1 MKIVIAPDSFKESL
15 TAVSVAACIEKGFRE
30 IFPDAD
36 YVTLPLADGG
46 EGTVDVLLQGL
57 KGQKRTLEVEGP
69 LGDKVHAEW
78 AMLETSDRNPN
89 KTALIEI
96 AAASGLDL
104 LTPELRDPLVTSS
117 FGTGQ
122 LILEAMEQGAQ
133 TIILGLGGSATN
145 DGGAGIVQALGGRL
159 LDSKGQDGKGLD
171 SKGQKGKEHE
181 INRGGA
187 ALLELA
193 SIDLTGLDSRC
204 ADVELIVAC
213 DVDNPLC
220 GNNGS
225 SHIFGPQK
233 GANPEQVL
241 MLDNALAHFAQV
253 VEMQGCVC
261 GKEPI
266 SERTNY
272 GAAGG
277 APLGLGLIFNMQIK
291 PGIEMVLDVL
301 QADRVLKGADL
312 LITGEGQMDNQ
323 TLQGKAPYGIAKRAS
338 LQGIP
343 TIGIAGSLGT
353 EVEALYGEMSSLF
366 GTVRSPQALS
376 KVLQEAE
383 LNLTRTARNIAA
395 TLRLGHTISIK

>member
-15 TAVSVAACIEKGFRE
+15 SAVSVAACIEKGFRE

-36 YVTLPLADGG
+36 YVILPLADGG

-57 KGQKRTLEVEGP
+57 AGQKRTHQVEGP
-69 LGDKVHAEW
+69 LGALVNAEW
-78 AMLETSDRNPN
+78 AMLEPSEHNQN

-104 LTPELRDPLVTSS
+104 LKLEQRDPLVASS

-122 LILEAMEQGAQ
+122 LILEAIEQGAQ

-145 DGGAGIVQALGGRL
+145 DGGAGIVQALGGTL
-159 LDSKGQDGKGLD
+159 LDNAGQEL
-171 SKGQKGKEHE
+171 
-181 INRGGA
+181 NRGGA
-187 ALLELA
+187 ALAELA

-220 GNNGS
+220 GDNGA
-225 SHIFGPQK
+225 SHVFGPQK
-233 GANPEQVL
+233 GATPDQVL
-241 MLDNALAHFAQV
+241 ILDKALANFAQIA
-253 VEMQGCVC
+253 ESQGCV
-261 GKEPI
+261 GGDDPVHK
-266 SERTNY
+266 RTGY

-277 APLGLGLIFNMQIK
+277 TPMGLGLLFNMQIK

-301 QADRVLKGADL
+301 QADEVLKGADL
-312 LITGEGQMDNQ
+312 VITGEGQMDNQ
-323 TLQGKAPYGIAKRAS
+323 TLQGKTPYGIAKRAS

-343 TIGIAGSLGT
+343 TIGIAGSLGS

-366 GTVRSPQALS
+366 GTVRSPQPLNQ
-376 KVLQEAE
+376 VLQEAE
-383 LNLTRTARNIAA
+383 MNLTRTARNIAA
-395 TLRLGHTISIK
+395 TLKLGRRILS

>member
-15 TAVSVAACIEKGFRE
+15 SAVSVTACVEKGFRE
-30 IFPDAD
+30 IFPDVD

-57 KGQKRTLEVEGP
+57 AGQKRTHQVEGP
-69 LGDKVHAEW
+69 LGALVNAEW
-78 AMLETSDRNPN
+78 AMLEPSEYNQN

-104 LTPELRDPLVTSS
+104 LKPEQRDPLIASS

-122 LILEAMEQGAQ
+122 LILEAIEQGAQ

-159 LDSKGQDGKGLD
+159 LDSNGQDGKG
-171 SKGQKGKEHE
+171 HE
-181 INRGGA
+181 LNRGGA
-187 ALLELA
+187 ALAELA

-220 GNNGS
+220 GDNGA
-225 SHIFGPQK
+225 SHVFGPQK
-233 GANPEQVL
+233 GATPEQVL
-241 MLDNALAHFAQV
+241 MLDKALANFAQIA
-253 VEMQGCVC
+253 ESQGCV
-261 GKEPI
+261 GGDDPVHK
-266 SERTNY
+266 RVGY

-277 APLGLGLIFNMQIK
+277 TPMGLGLLFNMQIK

-301 QADRVLKGADL
+301 QADDVLKGADL
-312 LITGEGQMDNQ
+312 VITGEGQMDNQ
-323 TLQGKAPYGIAKRAS
+323 TLQGKTPYGIAKRAS

-366 GTVRSPQALS
+366 GTVRSPQSLDQ
-376 KVLQEAE
+376 VLQEAE
-383 LNLTRTARNIAA
+383 NNLTRTARNIAA
-395 TLRLGHTISIK
+395 TLKLGRKILD

>member
-15 TAVSVAACIEKGFRE
+15 SAVSVAACIEKGFRK
-30 IFPDAD
+30 IFPDAE

-57 KGQKRTLEVEGP
+57 AGQKRTHQVEGP
-69 LGDKVHAEW
+69 LGALVSAEW
-78 AMLETSDRNPN
+78 AMLEPSAQNPN
-89 KTALIEI
+89 KTTLIEI

-104 LTPELRDPLVTSS
+104 LKPEQRVPLIASS

-122 LILEAMEQGAQ
+122 LILAAIERGAQ

-145 DGGAGIVQALGGRL
+145 DGGAGIVQALGGLL
-159 LDSKGQDGKGLD
+159 LDDYGQELG
-171 SKGQKGKEHE
+171 
-181 INRGGA
+181 RGGA
-187 ALLELA
+187 ALAELA

-204 ADVELIVAC
+204 ADIELIVAC

-220 GNNGS
+220 GDNGA

-233 GANPEQVL
+233 GATSEQVL
-241 MLDNALAHFAQV
+241 MLDKALANFAQIA
-253 VEMQGCVC
+253 ESQGCV
-261 GKEPI
+261 GGEPVQ
-266 SERTNY
+266 ERAGY

-277 APLGLGLIFNMQIK
+277 TPMGLGLLFNMQIK

-301 QADRVLKGADL
+301 QADEVLKGADL
-312 LITGEGQMDNQ
+312 VITGEGQMDNQ
-323 TLQGKAPYGIAKRAS
+323 TLQGKTPYGIAKRAS

-366 GTVRSPQALS
+366 GTVRSPQPLNQ
-376 KVLQEAE
+376 VLKEAE
-383 LNLTRTARNIAA
+383 MNLTRTARNIAA
-395 TLRLGHTISIK
+395 TLKLGRKILS

>member
-15 TAVSVAACIEKGFRE
+15 SAVSVAACIEKGFRE

-57 KGQKRTLEVEGP
+57 AGQKRTHQVEGP
-69 LGDKVHAEW
+69 LGALVNAEW
-78 AMLETSDRNPN
+78 AMLEPSEYNQN

-104 LTPELRDPLVTSS
+104 LKPEQRDPLVASS

-122 LILEAMEQGAQ
+122 LILEAIEQGAQ

-159 LDSKGQDGKGLD
+159 LDSKVQDDDGQEL
-171 SKGQKGKEHE
+171 
-181 INRGGA
+181 NRGGA
-187 ALLELA
+187 ALAELA

-220 GNNGS
+220 GDNGA

-233 GANPEQVL
+233 GATPEQVL
-241 MLDNALAHFAQV
+241 LLDKALANFAQIA
-253 VEMQGCVC
+253 ESQGCV
-261 GKEPI
+261 GDEPAH
-266 SERTNY
+266 SRTGY

-277 APLGLGLIFNMQIK
+277 TPMGLGLLFNMQIK

-301 QADRVLKGADL
+301 QADEVLKGADL
-312 LITGEGQMDNQ
+312 VITGEGQMDNQ
-323 TLQGKAPYGIAKRAS
+323 TLQGKTPYGIAKRAS

-366 GTVRSPQALS
+366 GTVRSPQPLNQ
-376 KVLQEAE
+376 VLKEAE
-383 LNLTRTARNIAA
+383 MNLTRTARNIAA
-395 TLRLGHTISIK
+395 TLKLGRKILS

>member
-15 TAVSVAACIEKGFRE
+15 SAVSVAACIEKGFRE

-57 KGQKRTLEVEGP
+57 AGQKRTHQVEGP
-69 LGDKVHAEW
+69 LGKLVNAEW
-78 AMLETSDRNPN
+78 AMLEPSDQNPK

-104 LTPELRDPLVTSS
+104 LKSEQRNPLIASS

-122 LILEAMEQGAQ
+122 LILEAIEQGAES
-133 TIILGLGGSATN
+133 IILGLGGSATN

-159 LDSKGQDGKGLD
+159 LVSKGQDGKGQD
-171 SKGQKGKEHE
+171 STGQELG
-181 INRGGA
+181 RGGA
-187 ALLELA
+187 ALAELT
-193 SIDLTGLDSRC
+193 SIDLTGLDSRY

-220 GNNGS
+220 GDNGA

-233 GANPEQVL
+233 GAIPEQVL
-241 MLDNALAHFAQV
+241 MLDKALANFAQV
-253 VEMQGCVC
+253 AEIQGCVS
-261 GKEPI
+261 GDEPVHK
-266 SERTNY
+266 RTGY

-277 APLGLGLIFNMQIK
+277 TPMGLGLLFNMQIK

-301 QADRVLKGADL
+301 QADDVLKGADL
-312 LITGEGQMDNQ
+312 VITGEGQMDNQ
-323 TLQGKAPYGIAKRAS
+323 TLQGKTPYGIAKRAS

-366 GTVRSPQALS
+366 GTVRSPQPLNQ
-376 KVLQEAE
+376 VLQEAE
-383 LNLTRTARNIAA
+383 MNLTRTARNIAA
-395 TLRLGHTISIK
+395 TLKLGRKILS

>member
-15 TAVSVAACIEKGFRE
+15 SAVSVAACIEKGFRE

-57 KGQKRTLEVEGP
+57 AGQKRIHQVEGP
-69 LGDKVHAEW
+69 LGALVNAEW
-78 AMLETSDRNPN
+78 AILEPSDSNPN

-104 LTPELRDPLVTSS
+104 LKPEQRDPLVTSS

-122 LILEAMEQGAQ
+122 LILEAIERGAQ

-159 LDSKGQDGKGLD
+159 LDSKGQDD
-171 SKGQKGKEHE
+171 NGQEL
-181 INRGGA
+181 NRGGA
-187 ALLELA
+187 ALAELA

-204 ADVELIVAC
+204 ADIELIVAC

-220 GNNGS
+220 GDNGA

-233 GANPEQVL
+233 GATSEQVL
-241 MLDNALAHFAQV
+241 MLDKALANFAQIA
-253 VEMQGCVC
+253 ESQGCV
-261 GKEPI
+261 GGDDPVHK
-266 SERTNY
+266 RTGY

-277 APLGLGLIFNMQIK
+277 TPMGLGLLFNMQIK

-301 QADRVLKGADL
+301 QADEVLKGADL
-312 LITGEGQMDNQ
+312 VITGEGQMDNQ
-323 TLQGKAPYGIAKRAS
+323 TLQGKTPYGIAKRAS

-366 GTVRSPQALS
+366 GTVRSPQSLDQ
-376 KVLQEAE
+376 VLQEAE
-383 LNLTRTARNIAA
+383 KNLTRTARNIAA
-395 TLRLGHTISIK
+395 TLKLGRKILS

>member
-15 TAVSVAACIEKGFRE
+15 SAVSVAACIEKGFRE
-30 IFPDAD
+30 IFPDAEC
-36 YVTLPLADGG
+36 VTLPLADGG

-57 KGQKRTLEVEGP
+57 TGQKRTHQVEGP
-69 LGDKVHAEW
+69 LGELINAEW
-78 AMLETSDRNPN
+78 AMLEPSDSNPK

-104 LTPELRDPLVTSS
+104 ISPELRNPLVASS

-122 LILEAMEQGAQ
+122 LILEAIEQGAQ

-159 LDSKGQDGKGLD
+159 LDNKGQDD
-171 SKGQKGKEHE
+171 NGQDLS
-181 INRGGA
+181 RGGD
-187 ALLELA
+187 ALSELA
-193 SIDLTGLDSRC
+193 SIDLTGLDLRC

-220 GNNGS
+220 GDKGA

-233 GANPEQVL
+233 GATPEQVL
-241 MLDNALAHFAQV
+241 MLDKALTNFARIA
-253 VEMQGCVC
+253 ETQGCASGGDPVH
-261 GKEPI
+261 K
-266 SERTNY
+266 RTGY

-277 APLGLGLIFNMQIK
+277 TPMGLSLLFNMQIK

-301 QADRVLKGADL
+301 QADEILKGADL
-312 LITGEGQMDNQ
+312 VITGEGQMDNQ
-323 TLQGKAPYGIAKRAS
+323 TLQGKTPYGIAKRAS

-366 GTVRSPQALS
+366 GTVRSPQPLNQ
-376 KVLQEAE
+376 VLKEAE
-383 LNLTRTARNIAA
+383 VNLTRTARNIAA
-395 TLRLGHTISIK
+395 TLKLGASILQ

>member
-15 TAVSVAACIEKGFRE
+15 SAVSVAACIEKGFRE

-57 KGQKRTLEVEGP
+57 AGQKRTNKAQGP
-69 LGDKVHAEW
+69 LGELVSAEW
-78 AMLETSDRNPN
+78 AMLEPSAQNPN

-104 LTPELRDPLVTSS
+104 LTPEQRDPLVASS

-122 LILEAMEQGAQ
+122 LILEAIEQGAR

-159 LDSKGQDGKGLD
+159 LDRNGQELG
-171 SKGQKGKEHE
+171 
-181 INRGGA
+181 RGGA
-187 ALLELA
+187 ALAELA
-193 SIDLTGLDSRC
+193 LIDLTDLDSRYT
-204 ADVELIVAC
+204 DVELIVAC

-220 GNNGS
+220 GDNGA

-233 GANPEQVL
+233 GATPEQVL
-241 MLDNALAHFAQV
+241 LLDKALANFAQIA
-253 VEMQGCVC
+253 EKQGCV
-261 GKEPI
+261 GGDDPVHKLVG
-266 SERTNY
+266 Y

-277 APLGLGLIFNMQIK
+277 TPMGLGLLFNMQIK

-301 QADRVLKGADL
+301 QADDVLKGADL
-312 LITGEGQMDNQ
+312 VITGEGQMDNQ
-323 TLQGKAPYGIAKRAS
+323 TLQGKTPYGIAKRAS

-366 GTVRSPQALS
+366 GTVRSPQSLDQ
-376 KVLQEAE
+376 VLMEAE
-383 LNLTRTARNIAA
+383 KNLTRTARNIAA
-395 TLRLGHTISIK
+395 TLKLGRKILD

>member
-15 TAVSVAACIEKGFRE
+15 SAVSVAACIEKGFRE
-30 IFPDAD
+30 IFPDAE

-46 EGTVDVLLQGL
+46 EGTVDVLLQDL
-57 KGQKRTLEVEGP
+57 AGQKRIHQVEGP
-69 LGDKVHAEW
+69 LGALVNAEW
-78 AMLETSDRNPN
+78 AMLEPSDSNPN

-104 LTPELRDPLVTSS
+104 LKPEQRDPLVASS

-122 LILEAMEQGAQ
+122 LILEAIERGAQ

-159 LDSKGQDGKGLD
+159 LDSKVQDGKGQEL
-171 SKGQKGKEHE
+171 
-181 INRGGA
+181 NRGGA
-187 ALLELA
+187 ALAELV

-204 ADVELIVAC
+204 ADIELIVAC

-220 GNNGS
+220 GDNGA

-233 GANPEQVL
+233 GATPEQVL
-241 MLDNALAHFAQV
+241 LLDKALANFAQIA
-253 VEMQGCVC
+253 ESQGCV
-261 GKEPI
+261 GSDEPVQ
-266 SERTNY
+266 ERAGY

-277 APLGLGLIFNMQIK
+277 TPMGLGLLFNMQIK

-301 QADRVLKGADL
+301 QADEVLKGADL
-312 LITGEGQMDNQ
+312 VITGEGQMDNQ
-323 TLQGKAPYGIAKRAS
+323 TLQGKTPYGIAKRAS

-366 GTVRSPQALS
+366 GTVRSPQPLNQ
-376 KVLQEAE
+376 VLKEAE
-383 LNLTRTARNIAA
+383 MNLTRTARNIAA
-395 TLRLGHTISIK
+395 TLKLGRRILS

>member
-15 TAVSVAACIEKGFRE
+15 SAVPVAACIEKGFRE

-57 KGQKRTLEVEGP
+57 AGQKRIHQVEGP
-69 LGDKVHAEW
+69 LGALVNAEW
-78 AMLETSDRNPN
+78 AMLEPSDRNPN

-104 LTPELRDPLVTSS
+104 LKPEQRVPLIASS

-122 LILEAMEQGAQ
+122 LILEAIERGAQ

-145 DGGAGIVQALGGRL
+145 DGGAGIVQALGGLL
-159 LDSKGQDGKGLD
+159 LDDDGQEL
-171 SKGQKGKEHE
+171 
-181 INRGGA
+181 NRGGA
-187 ALLELA
+187 ALAELA

-220 GNNGS
+220 GDNGA
-225 SHIFGPQK
+225 SHVFGPQK
-233 GANPEQVL
+233 GATPEQVL
-241 MLDNALAHFAQV
+241 LLDKALANFAQIA
-253 VEMQGCVC
+253 ESQGCV
-261 GKEPI
+261 GGEPVQ
-266 SERTNY
+266 ERAGY

-277 APLGLGLIFNMQIK
+277 TPMGLGLLFNMQIK

-301 QADRVLKGADL
+301 QADEVLKGADL
-312 LITGEGQMDNQ
+312 VITGEGQMDNQ
-323 TLQGKAPYGIAKRAS
+323 TLQGKTPYGIAKRAS

-343 TIGIAGSLGT
+343 TIGIAGSLGS

-366 GTVRSPQALS
+366 GTVRSPQSLDQ
-376 KVLQEAE
+376 VLQEAE
-383 LNLTRTARNIAA
+383 KNLTRTARNIAA
-395 TLRLGHTISIK
+395 TLKLGRKILS

>member
-15 TAVSVAACIEKGFRE
+15 SAVSVAACIEKGFRE

-57 KGQKRTLEVEGP
+57 AGQKRTHQVEGP
-69 LGDKVHAEW
+69 LGALVNAEW
-78 AMLETSDRNPN
+78 AMLEPSDRNPN

-104 LTPELRDPLVTSS
+104 LTPEQRDPLIASS

-122 LILEAMEQGAQ
+122 LILEAIEQGAQ

-145 DGGAGIVQALGGRL
+145 DGGAGIVQALGVKL
-159 LDSKGQDGKGLD
+159 LDSAEQEL
-171 SKGQKGKEHE
+171 S
-181 INRGGA
+181 RGGA
-187 ALLELA
+187 ALAELA
-193 SIDLTGLDSRC
+193 SIDLTGLDARY

-220 GNNGS
+220 GDNGA
-225 SHIFGPQK
+225 SHVFGPQK
-233 GANPEQVL
+233 GATPEQVL
-241 MLDNALAHFAQV
+241 MLDKALANFAQV
-253 VEMQGCVC
+253 AETQGCVD
-261 GKEPI
+261 GGESVQK
-266 SERTNY
+266 RMGY

-277 APLGLGLIFNMQIK
+277 SPMGLGLLFNMQIK

-301 QADRVLKGADL
+301 QADDVLKGADL
-312 LITGEGQMDNQ
+312 VITGEGQMDNQ
-323 TLQGKAPYGIAKRAS
+323 TLQGKTPYGIAKRAS

-353 EVEALYGEMSSLF
+353 EVEALYGELSSLF
-366 GTVRSPQALS
+366 GTVRSPQTLE

-395 TLRLGHTISIK
+395 TLRLGHKISQK

>member
-15 TAVSVAACIEKGFRE
+15 SAVSVAACIEKGFCE

-57 KGQKRTLEVEGP
+57 KGQKRIHQVEGP
-69 LGDKVHAEW
+69 LGELVNAEW
-78 AMLETSDRNPN
+78 AMLEPSERNPN

-104 LTPELRDPLVTSS
+104 LTPAQRDPLVASS

-122 LILEAMEQGAQ
+122 LMLEAIEQGAQ

-159 LDSKGQDGKGLD
+159 LDSKGQDD
-171 SKGQKGKEHE
+171 NGQDLS
-181 INRGGA
+181 RGGA
-187 ALLELA
+187 VLAELA

-204 ADVELIVAC
+204 ADIKLIVAC

-220 GNNGS
+220 GDNGA

-233 GANPEQVL
+233 GATPEQVL
-241 MLDNALAHFAQV
+241 MLDKALANFA
-253 VEMQGCVC
+253 EIAESQGCVR
-261 GKEPI
+261 GDVPVQN
-266 SERTNY
+266 RTGY

-277 APLGLGLIFNMQIK
+277 APMGLGLLFDMEIK

-301 QADRVLKGADL
+301 QANDVLKGADL
-312 LITGEGQMDNQ
+312 VITGEGQMDNQ
-323 TLQGKAPYGIAKRAS
+323 TLQGKTPYGIAKRAS

-366 GTVRSPQALS
+366 GTVRSPQLLNQ
-376 KVLQEAE
+376 VLKEAE
-383 LNLTRTARNIAA
+383 VNLTRTARNIAA
-395 TLRLGHTISIK
+395 TLKLGASILQ

>member
-15 TAVSVAACIEKGFRE
+15 SAVSVAACIEKGFRE

-57 KGQKRTLEVEGP
+57 AGQKRTNKVQGP
-69 LGDKVHAEW
+69 LGTLISAEW
-78 AMLETSDRNPN
+78 AMLEPSVQSSKR
-89 KTALIEI
+89 TALIEI

-104 LTPELRDPLVTSS
+104 LKPEQRDPLIASS

-122 LILEAMEQGAQ
+122 LILEAIEQGAQ

-159 LDSKGQDGKGLD
+159 LDSKGQD
-171 SKGQKGKEHE
+171 SNGQEL
-181 INRGGA
+181 NRGGA
-187 ALLELA
+187 ALAELA

-220 GNNGS
+220 GDNGA
-225 SHIFGPQK
+225 SHVFGPQK
-233 GANPEQVL
+233 GATPDQVL
-241 MLDNALAHFAQV
+241 ILDKALANFAQIA
-253 VEMQGCVC
+253 ESQGCV
-261 GKEPI
+261 GGDDPVHK
-266 SERTNY
+266 RTGY

-277 APLGLGLIFNMQIK
+277 TPMGLGLLFNIQIK

-301 QADRVLKGADL
+301 QADDLLKGADL
-312 LITGEGQMDNQ
+312 VITGEGQMDNQ
-323 TLQGKAPYGIAKRAS
+323 TLQGKTPYGMAKRAS

-343 TIGIAGSLGT
+343 TIAIAGSLGT
-353 EVEALYGEMSSLF
+353 EVETLYGEMSSLF
-366 GTVRSPQALS
+366 GTVRSPQSLDQ
-376 KVLQEAE
+376 VLPEAE

-395 TLRLGHTISIK
+395 TLKVGHAILK

>member
-15 TAVSVAACIEKGFRE
+15 SAVSVAACIEKGFRE
-30 IFPDAD
+30 IFLDAD

-57 KGQKRTLEVEGP
+57 AGQKRTHQVEGP
-69 LGDKVHAEW
+69 LGALINAEW
-78 AMLETSDRNPN
+78 AMLEPSDSNPN

-104 LTPELRDPLVTSS
+104 LKPEQHDPLVASS

-122 LILEAMEQGAQ
+122 LILAAIERGAQ

-145 DGGAGIVQALGGRL
+145 DGGAGIVQALGGLL
-159 LDSKGQDGKGLD
+159 LDDDGQELG
-171 SKGQKGKEHE
+171 
-181 INRGGA
+181 RGGA
-187 ALLELA
+187 ALAELA

-204 ADVELIVAC
+204 ADIELIVAC

-220 GNNGS
+220 GDNGA

-233 GANPEQVL
+233 GATPDQVL
-241 MLDNALAHFAQV
+241 MLDKALANFAQIA
-253 VEMQGCVC
+253 ESQGCV
-261 GKEPI
+261 GGNDPVHK
-266 SERTNY
+266 RTGY

-277 APLGLGLIFNMQIK
+277 TPMGLGLLFNMQIK

-301 QADRVLKGADL
+301 QADEVLKGADL
-312 LITGEGQMDNQ
+312 VITGEGQMDNQ
-323 TLQGKAPYGIAKRAS
+323 TLQGKTPYGIAKRAS

-353 EVEALYGEMSSLF
+353 EVEDLYGEMSSLF
-366 GTVRSPQALS
+366 GTVRSPQPLNQ
-376 KVLQEAE
+376 VLQEAE
-383 LNLTRTARNIAA
+383 MNLTRTARNIAA
-395 TLRLGHTISIK
+395 TLKLGRKILS

>member
-15 TAVSVAACIEKGFRE
+15 SAVSVAACIEKGFRE

-57 KGQKRTLEVEGP
+57 FGEKRHSQVEGP
-69 LGDKVHAEW
+69 LGQPVNAEW
-78 AMLETSDRNPN
+78 AMLEPSDQNPK

-96 AAASGLDL
+96 AAASGLNL
-104 LTPELRDPLVTSS
+104 LKPEQRDPLIASS

-122 LILEAMEQGAQ
+122 LILEAIEQGAQ

-145 DGGAGIVQALGGRL
+145 DGGAGIVQALGGTL
-159 LDSKGQDGKGLD
+159 LDNAGQEL
-171 SKGQKGKEHE
+171 
-181 INRGGA
+181 NRGGV
-187 ALLELA
+187 ALADLS
-193 SIDLTGLDSRC
+193 SIDLTGLDSRY
-204 ADVELIVAC
+204 ADIELIVAC

-220 GNNGS
+220 GDNGA

-233 GANPEQVL
+233 GASPEQVV
-241 MLDNALAHFAQV
+241 MLDKALENFAQV
-253 VEMQGCVC
+253 VESQGCVR
-261 GKEPI
+261 GDDPVHK
-266 SERTNY
+266 RTGY

-277 APLGLGLIFNMQIK
+277 APMGLGLLFNMQIK

-301 QADRVLKGADL
+301 QADEVLKGADL
-312 LITGEGQMDNQ
+312 VITGEGQMDNQ
-323 TLQGKAPYGIAKRAS
+323 TLQGKTPYGIAKRAS

-343 TIGIAGSLGT
+343 TIGVAGSLGT

-366 GTVRSPQALS
+366 GTVRSPQTLE

-395 TLRLGHTISIK
+395 TLRLGHKISQK

>member
-57 KGQKRTLEVEGP
+57 AGQKRTHQVEGP
-69 LGDKVHAEW
+69 LGGLVSADW
-78 AMLETSDRNPN
+78 AMLEPSVQSSKR
-89 KTALIEI
+89 TALIEI

-104 LTPELRDPLVTSS
+104 LMPEQRDPLVASS

-122 LILEAMEQGAQ
+122 LILEAIEQGAQ
-133 TIILGLGGSATN
+133 TIILGLGGSTTN

-159 LDSKGQDGKGLD
+159 LDNT
-171 SKGQKGKEHE
+171 GKELR
-181 INRGGA
+181 RGGA
-187 ALLELA
+187 ALAELA
-193 SIDLTGLDSRC
+193 LIDLTGLDSRC

-220 GNNGS
+220 GDNGA

-233 GANPEQVL
+233 GATPEQVL
-241 MLDNALAHFAQV
+241 LLDKALANFAQIA
-253 VEMQGCVC
+253 EKQGCV
-261 GKEPI
+261 GGDDPVHK
-266 SERTNY
+266 RVGY

-277 APLGLGLIFNMQIK
+277 TPMGLGLLFNMQIK

-301 QADRVLKGADL
+301 QADDVLKGADL
-312 LITGEGQMDNQ
+312 VITGEGQMDNQ
-323 TLQGKAPYGIAKRAS
+323 TLQGKTPYGIAKRAS

-366 GTVRSPQALS
+366 GTVRSPQSLDQ
-376 KVLQEAE
+376 VLMEAE
-383 LNLTRTARNIAA
+383 KNLTRTARNIAA
-395 TLRLGHTISIK
+395 TLKLGRKILD

>member
-15 TAVSVAACIEKGFRE
+15 SAVSVAACIEKGFRE

-36 YVTLPLADGG
+36 YVILPLADGG

-57 KGQKRTLEVEGP
+57 AGQKRIHQVEGP
-69 LGDKVHAEW
+69 LGALVNAEW
-78 AMLETSDRNPN
+78 AMLEPSDRNPN

-104 LTPELRDPLVTSS
+104 LKPEQRDPLIASS

-122 LILEAMEQGAQ
+122 LILEAIERGAQ

-159 LDSKGQDGKGLD
+159 LDSKVQDGKG
-171 SKGQKGKEHE
+171 HE
-181 INRGGA
+181 LNRGGA
-187 ALLELA
+187 ALAELA

-220 GNNGS
+220 GDNGA
-225 SHIFGPQK
+225 SHVFGPQK
-233 GANPEQVL
+233 GATPDQVL
-241 MLDNALAHFAQV
+241 ILDKALANFAQIA
-253 VEMQGCVC
+253 ESQGCV
-261 GKEPI
+261 GGDDPVHK
-266 SERTNY
+266 RTGY

-277 APLGLGLIFNMQIK
+277 TPMGLGLLFNMQIK

-301 QADRVLKGADL
+301 QADEVLKGADL
-312 LITGEGQMDNQ
+312 VITGEGQMDNQ
-323 TLQGKAPYGIAKRAS
+323 TLQGKTPYGIAKRAS

-366 GTVRSPQALS
+366 GTVRSPQSLDQ
-376 KVLQEAE
+376 VLQEAE
-383 LNLTRTARNIAA
+383 KNLTRTARNIAA
-395 TLRLGHTISIK
+395 TLKLGRKMLD

>member
-15 TAVSVAACIEKGFRE
+15 SAVSVAACIEKGFRE

-57 KGQKRTLEVEGP
+57 AGHKRAHQVEGP
-69 LGDKVHAEW
+69 LGALVNAEW
-78 AMLETSDRNPN
+78 AMLEPSDRNPN

-104 LTPELRDPLVTSS
+104 LTLEQRDPLVASS

-122 LILEAMEQGAQ
+122 LILEAIKQGAQ

-159 LDSKGQDGKGLD
+159 SDNAGQEL
-171 SKGQKGKEHE
+171 S
-181 INRGGA
+181 RGGA
-187 ALLELA
+187 ALTELA
-193 SIDLTGLDSRC
+193 SIDLSDLDSRC
-204 ADVELIVAC
+204 ADIELIVAC

-220 GNNGS
+220 GDNGA
-225 SHIFGPQK
+225 SHIFGPQR
-233 GANPEQVL
+233 GEPEQVL
-241 MLDNALAHFAQV
+241 MLDKALMNFAQIA
-253 VEMQGCVC
+253 ETQGCV
-261 GKEPI
+261 GGDEPV
-266 SERTNY
+266 SKRTGY

-277 APLGLGLIFNMQIK
+277 TPMGLGLIFNMQIK

-301 QADRVLKGADL
+301 QADEVLKGADL
-312 LITGEGQMDNQ
+312 VITGEGQMDNQ
-323 TLQGKAPYGIAKRAS
+323 TLQGKTPYGIAKRAS

-366 GTVRSPQALS
+366 GTVRSPQTLA

-395 TLRLGHTISIK
+395 TLRLGHKISQN

>member
-15 TAVSVAACIEKGFRE
+15 SAVSVAACIEKGFRE

-57 KGQKRTLEVEGP
+57 AGQKRTNKAQGP
-69 LGDKVHAEW
+69 LGELVSAEW
-78 AMLETSDRNPN
+78 AILEPSAQNPN

-104 LTPELRDPLVTSS
+104 LKPEQRDPLVASS

-122 LILEAMEQGAQ
+122 LILEAIEQGAQ

-159 LDSKGQDGKGLD
+159 LDSKVQDGKGQEL
-171 SKGQKGKEHE
+171 
-181 INRGGA
+181 NRGGA
-187 ALLELA
+187 ALAELA

-220 GNNGS
+220 GDNGA
-225 SHIFGPQK
+225 SHIFSPQK
-233 GANPEQVL
+233 GATPDQVL
-241 MLDNALAHFAQV
+241 ILDKALANFAQIA
-253 VEMQGCVC
+253 ESQGCV
-261 GKEPI
+261 GGDDPVHK
-266 SERTNY
+266 RTGY

-277 APLGLGLIFNMQIK
+277 TPMGLGLLFNMQIK

-301 QADRVLKGADL
+301 QADEILKGADL
-312 LITGEGQMDNQ
+312 VITGEGQMDNQ
-323 TLQGKAPYGIAKRAS
+323 TLQGKTPYGIAKRAS

-353 EVEALYGEMSSLF
+353 EVEALYDEMSSLF
-366 GTVRSPQALS
+366 GTVRSPQSLDQ
-376 KVLQEAE
+376 VLQEAE
-383 LNLTRTARNIAA
+383 KNLTRTARNIAA
-395 TLRLGHTISIK
+395 TLKLGRKILD

>member
-15 TAVSVAACIEKGFRE
+15 SAVSVAACIEKGFRE

-57 KGQKRTLEVEGP
+57 AGQKRTHQVQGP
-69 LGDKVHAEW
+69 LGEQINAEW
-78 AMLETSDRNPN
+78 AMLEASDSNPN

-104 LTPELRDPLVTSS
+104 LTPDQRDPLLASS
-117 FGTGQ
+117 FGTGL
-122 LILEAMEQGAQ
+122 LILEAMDQGAQ
-133 TIILGLGGSATN
+133 TIIIGLGGSATN

-159 LDSKGQDGKGLD
+159 LDNKG
-171 SKGQKGKEHE
+171 HE
-181 INRGGA
+181 LNRGGV
-187 ALLELA
+187 ALSKLA

-220 GNNGS
+220 GENGAS
-225 SHIFGPQK
+225 YIFGPQK
-233 GANPEQVL
+233 GATPDQVL
-241 MLDNALAHFAQV
+241 LLDTAIANFAQIA
-253 VEMQGCVC
+253 ESKGCV
-261 GKEPI
+261 GGDEPVNK
-266 SERTNY
+266 RTGY

-277 APLGLGLIFNMQIK
+277 APMGLGLLFDMQMK

-301 QADRVLKGADL
+301 QADDVLKGADL
-312 LITGEGQMDNQ
+312 VITGEGQMDNQ
-323 TLQGKAPYGIAKRAS
+323 TLQGKTPYGIAKRAS

-343 TIGIAGSLGT
+343 TIGIAGSLGS

-366 GTVRSPQALS
+366 GTVRSPQPLNQ
-376 KVLQEAE
+376 VLQEADS
-383 LNLTRTARNIAA
+383 NLTRTARNIAA
-395 TLRLGHTISIK
+395 TLKLGQEIIE

>member
-1 MKIVIAPDSFKESL
+1 MKIVIAPDSFKESVSAVS
-15 TAVSVAACIEKGFRE
+15 AVSVAACIEKGFRE

-57 KGQKRTLEVEGP
+57 AGQKRTHQVEGP
-69 LGDKVHAEW
+69 LGKLVNAEW
-78 AMLETSDRNPN
+78 AMLEPSDSNPN

-104 LTPELRDPLVTSS
+104 LKPEQRDPLIASS

-122 LILEAMEQGAQ
+122 LILEAIEQGAQ

-159 LDSKGQDGKGLD
+159 LDSKGQDGKG
-171 SKGQKGKEHE
+171 HE
-181 INRGGA
+181 LNRGGA
-187 ALLELA
+187 ALAELA

-204 ADVELIVAC
+204 ADIELIVAC

-220 GNNGS
+220 GDNGA

-233 GANPEQVL
+233 GATPEQVL
-241 MLDNALAHFAQV
+241 LLDKALANFAQIA
-253 VEMQGCVC
+253 EKQGCV
-261 GKEPI
+261 GGDDPVHK
-266 SERTNY
+266 RVGY

-277 APLGLGLIFNMQIK
+277 TPMGLGLLFNMQIK

-301 QADRVLKGADL
+301 QADEVLKGADL
-312 LITGEGQMDNQ
+312 VITGEGQMDNQ
-323 TLQGKAPYGIAKRAS
+323 TLQGKTPYGIAKRAS

-343 TIGIAGSLGT
+343 TIGIAGSLGS

-366 GTVRSPQALS
+366 GTVRSPQPLNQ
-376 KVLQEAE
+376 VLQEAE
-383 LNLTRTARNIAA
+383 MNLTRTARNIAA
-395 TLRLGHTISIK
+395 TLKLGRKILS

>member
-15 TAVSVAACIEKGFRE
+15 SAVSVAACIEKGFRE

-36 YVTLPLADGG
+36 YVILPLADGG

-57 KGQKRTLEVEGP
+57 AGQKRTHQVEGP
-69 LGDKVHAEW
+69 LGALVNAEW
-78 AMLETSDRNPN
+78 AMLEPSEHNQN

-104 LTPELRDPLVTSS
+104 LKPEQRDPLDASS

-122 LILEAMEQGAQ
+122 LILEAIEQGAQ

-159 LDSKGQDGKGLD
+159 LDSKVQDNAGQEL
-171 SKGQKGKEHE
+171 
-181 INRGGA
+181 NRGGA
-187 ALLELA
+187 ALAELA

-220 GNNGS
+220 GDNGA
-225 SHIFGPQK
+225 SHVFGPQK
-233 GANPEQVL
+233 GATPDQVL
-241 MLDNALAHFAQV
+241 ILDKALANFAQIA
-253 VEMQGCVC
+253 ESQGCV
-261 GKEPI
+261 GGDDPVHK
-266 SERTNY
+266 RTGY

-277 APLGLGLIFNMQIK
+277 TPMGLGLLFNMQIK

-301 QADRVLKGADL
+301 QADEVLKGADL
-312 LITGEGQMDNQ
+312 VITGEGQMDNQ
-323 TLQGKAPYGIAKRAS
+323 TLQGKTPYGIAKRAS

-343 TIGIAGSLGT
+343 TIGIAGSLGS

-366 GTVRSPQALS
+366 GTVRSPQPLNQ
-376 KVLQEAE
+376 VLQEAE
-383 LNLTRTARNIAA
+383 MNLTRTARNIAA
-395 TLRLGHTISIK
+395 TLKLGRRILS

>member
-15 TAVSVAACIEKGFRE
+15 SAVSVAACIEKGFRE
-30 IFPDAD
+30 VFPDAD

-57 KGQKRTLEVEGP
+57 AGKKRVTQVEGP
-69 LGDKVHAEW
+69 LGELVNAQW
-78 AMLETSDRNPN
+78 AMLEPSERNPN

-104 LTPELRDPLVTSS
+104 VAPEQRNPLVASS
-117 FGTGQ
+117 FGTGL
-122 LILEAMEQGAQ
+122 LILEAMLQGAQ

-145 DGGAGIVQALGGRL
+145 DGGAGIVQALGGKL
-159 LDSKGQDGKGLD
+159 LNSKG
-171 SKGQKGKEHE
+171 HE
-181 INRGGA
+181 LSRGGA
-187 ALLELA
+187 ALAELT

-204 ADVELIVAC
+204 ADIELIVAC

-220 GNNGS
+220 GENGA

-233 GANPEQVL
+233 GATPEQVL
-241 MLDNALAHFAQV
+241 MLDKALAHFAQV
-253 VEMQGCVC
+253 SDSQGCVE
-261 GKEPI
+261 GEQSI
-266 SERTNY
+266 YERAGY

-277 APLGLGLIFNMQIK
+277 TPMGLSLLFNMQIK

-301 QADRVLKGADL
+301 QADEILKGADL
-312 LITGEGQMDNQ
+312 VITGEGQMDNQ
-323 TLQGKAPYGIAKRAS
+323 TLQGKTPYGIAKRAS

-353 EVEALYGEMSSLF
+353 EVEALYGEMSCLF
-366 GTVRSPQALS
+366 GTVRSPQSLEQ
-376 KVLQEAE
+376 VLREAE
-383 LNLTRTARNIAA
+383 LNLTRTARNIAS
-395 TLRLGHTISIK
+395 TLKLGHAILK

>member
-15 TAVSVAACIEKGFRE
+15 SAVSVAACIEKGFRK
-30 IFPDAD
+30 IFPDAE

-57 KGQKRTLEVEGP
+57 AGQKRTLQVEGP
-69 LGDKVHAEW
+69 LGELVNAEW
-78 AMLETSDRNPN
+78 AMLEPSEHNQN

-104 LTPELRDPLVTSS
+104 LKPEQRDPLVASS

-122 LILEAMEQGAQ
+122 LILEAIEQGAQ

-145 DGGAGIVQALGGRL
+145 DGGAGIVQALGGTL
-159 LDSKGQDGKGLD
+159 LDNAGQEL
-171 SKGQKGKEHE
+171 
-181 INRGGA
+181 NRGGA
-187 ALLELA
+187 ALAKLA

-204 ADVELIVAC
+204 ADIELIVAC

-220 GNNGS
+220 GDNGA
-225 SHIFGPQK
+225 SHVFGPQK
-233 GANPEQVL
+233 GATPEQVL
-241 MLDNALAHFAQV
+241 MLDKALANFAQIA
-253 VEMQGCVC
+253 ESQGCV
-261 GKEPI
+261 GGEPVQ
-266 SERTNY
+266 ERAGY

-277 APLGLGLIFNMQIK
+277 TPMGLGLLFNMQIK

-301 QADRVLKGADL
+301 QADEVLKGADL
-312 LITGEGQMDNQ
+312 VITGEGQMDNQ
-323 TLQGKAPYGIAKRAS
+323 TLQGKTPYGIAKRAS

-353 EVEALYGEMSSLF
+353 EIEALYGEMSSLF
-366 GTVRSPQALS
+366 GTVRSPQTLDQ
-376 KVLQEAE
+376 VLQEAE
-383 LNLTRTARNIAA
+383 RNLTRTARNIAA
-395 TLRLGHTISIK
+395 TLKLGSKIID

>member
-15 TAVSVAACIEKGFRE
+15 SAVSVAACIEKGFRE

-57 KGQKRTLEVEGP
+57 AGQKRTHQVEGP
-69 LGDKVHAEW
+69 LGELVSAEW
-78 AMLETSDRNPN
+78 AMLEPSAQNPN
-89 KTALIEI
+89 QTALIEI

-104 LTPELRDPLVTSS
+104 LTPEQRDPLIASS

-122 LILEAMEQGAQ
+122 LILEAIEQGAQ

-159 LDSKGQDGKGLD
+159 LDRNGQELG
-171 SKGQKGKEHE
+171 
-181 INRGGA
+181 RGGA
-187 ALLELA
+187 ALAELA
-193 SIDLTGLDSRC
+193 SIDLTDLDSRYT
-204 ADVELIVAC
+204 DVELIVAC

-220 GNNGS
+220 GDNGA

-233 GANPEQVL
+233 GATPEQVL
-241 MLDNALAHFAQV
+241 MLDKALANFAQV
-253 VEMQGCVC
+253 AESQGCV
-261 GKEPI
+261 GGEPVQ
-266 SERTNY
+266 ERAGY

-277 APLGLGLIFNMQIK
+277 TPMGLGLLFNMQIK

-301 QADRVLKGADL
+301 QADDVLKGADL
-312 LITGEGQMDNQ
+312 VITGEGQMDNQ
-323 TLQGKAPYGIAKRAS
+323 TLQGKTPYGIAKRAS

-366 GTVRSPQALS
+366 GTVRSPQPLNQ
-376 KVLQEAE
+376 VLQEAE
-383 LNLTRTARNIAA
+383 VNLTRAARNIAA
-395 TLRLGHTISIK
+395 TLKLGRKILS